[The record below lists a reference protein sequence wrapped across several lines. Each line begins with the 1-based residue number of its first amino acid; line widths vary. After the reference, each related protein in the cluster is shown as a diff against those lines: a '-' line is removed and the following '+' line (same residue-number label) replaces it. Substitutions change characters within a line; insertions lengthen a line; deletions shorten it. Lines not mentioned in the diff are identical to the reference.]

1 MPVYHSERGQGVF
14 AYIVVKKSDGEAK
27 YRHIREDISRMCKEE
42 LIPYAVPVGY
52 RFIEEKDVPKTSLMK
67 IAWGELEKMAAL
79 EY

>member
-1 MPVYHSERGQGVF
+1 
-14 AYIVVKKSDGEAK
+14 
-27 YRHIREDISRMCKEE
+27 MCKEE

>member
-1 MPVYHSERGQGVF
+1 
-14 AYIVVKKSDGEAK
+14 
-27 YRHIREDISRMCKEE
+27 MCNEE